1 MEGTKCTL
9 CGERFQGTVNQCFMH
24 DGKFCESCVSCEKHA
39 EANAM
44 ASIRRAA
51 KVAAGELETII
62 CAAVRFDGK
71 VWRGHRHPHAMQAM
85 HDALSWTMT
94 RKQMTEAHVD
104 RDQGFITSR
113 NRFVDRKEAMLIQ
126 LAAGIPSA
134 DTEDGAY
141 CREELFSED
150 LY

>member
-1 MEGTKCTL
+1 MEGTKCTA
-9 CGERFQGTVNQCFMH
+9 CGGNLQRTINQCFMH
-24 DGKFCESCVSCEKHA
+24 EGWFCEECVGCDKHGD
-39 EANAM
+39 
-44 ASIRRAA
+44 ASMESVRRAA
-51 KVAAGELETII
+51 KVASGELETII

-71 VWRGHRHPHAMQAM
+71 VWRGHRHPHAMAAM

-94 RKQMTEAHVD
+94 RKQMTEARVD

-113 NRFVDRKEAMLIQ
+113 NRYVDRKEAMLIQ

-134 DTEDGAY
+134 DSEDGKY
-141 CREELFSED
+141 GHEELFSED